1 MGCQCCT
8 IDSDQGALPALE
20 SLQVGGAQPTD
31 WQRCCSVTTTLT
43 DLRRPWTRTASIYE
57 GVSEGNPG
65 GI

>member
-43 DLRRPWTRTASIYE
+43 ELRRPWTRTASI
-57 GVSEGNPG
+57 
-65 GI
+65 